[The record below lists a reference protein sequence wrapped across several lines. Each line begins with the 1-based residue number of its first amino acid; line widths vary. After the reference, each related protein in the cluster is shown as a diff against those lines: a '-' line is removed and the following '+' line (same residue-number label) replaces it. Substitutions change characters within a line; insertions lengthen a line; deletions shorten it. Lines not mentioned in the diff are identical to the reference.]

1 MPGKRHTSIRSAS
14 AGSPP
19 KTARGLLAEI
29 EQLFPELI
37 DALQELL
44 THYELKSSAMKSA
57 SATQMLQ
64 LADAETTHSQRL
76 ERGLAKRR
84 LILKE
89 AAQLRLPHKTLRE
102 LIDALP
108 DAPVEKLRSQLLLVQ
123 QMSQQLRLAGWSH
136 WVIAHR
142 AQAFYT
148 DMIELIAH
156 GGHRP
161 PTYSQ
166 HPQREGNGGVLLD
179 TSI

>member
-1 MPGKRHTSIRSAS
+1 M
-14 AGSPP
+14 
-19 KTARGLLAEI
+19 LVEI

-44 THYELKSSAMKSA
+44 KHYDLKSSAMKNA
-57 SATQMLQ
+57 SAQQMLE
-64 LADAETTHSQRL
+64 LAEVESVLSQRL
-76 ERGLAKRR
+76 ERGLARR
-84 LILKE
+84 RQILID

-102 LIDALP
+102 LIDAFR
-108 DAPVEKLRSQLLLVQ
+108 DAPQEKLQSQLRLIQ
-123 QMSQQLRLAGWSH
+123 QQSQQLRLAGWSH

-142 AQAFYT
+142 TQAFYT

-161 PTYSQ
+161 PTYCQ